1 MVCNKTTYSDNLIFV
16 LLKPR
21 YFCHK
26 MGGFI
31 VKFGILNIRNIGYPC
46 RKLNSVGVDL
56 RIFHIILSCF
66 CMSIILNQN
75 LDIEYSIYGL

>member
-1 MVCNKTTYSDNLIFV
+1 MLVKGLTWYINKTTYSDNLIFA
-16 LLKPR
+16 LLKNPC

-46 RKLNSVGVDL
+46 RKTKLGWV
-56 RIFHIILSCF
+56 IMI
-66 CMSIILNQN
+66 
-75 LDIEYSIYGL
+75 